1 MLCMMKATKE
11 DERELLLD
19 FGLYY
24 KNLNDH
30 GFLKVLFMVYE
41 LYLKRLKHFV
51 LETLNCEVWR

>member
-1 MLCMMKATKE
+1 MMKATKE